1 MDVAI
6 LNPLK
11 ALKVRYHFG
20 FGVRSLAAQ
29 NGSQCAMPLLFSQ
42 QIVDIYFL
50 LILLKW
56 KMFLDRFSL
65 CADPPLSSHVLVLRL

>member
-20 FGVRSLAAQ
+20 FGVSSLAAQ
-29 NGSQCAMPLLFSQ
+29 NGSQYAVIVFSANSGHLFSPH
-42 QIVDIYFL
+42 L
-50 LILLKW
+50 
-56 KMFLDRFSL
+56 
-65 CADPPLSSHVLVLRL
+65 A